1 MSSSC
6 SCGSSCKCGSGCN
19 CSSNSKYADISETAT
34 MTTHSVISGLA
45 PQVNMNTFEGVEMG
59 FGEND
64 GGCKCGSNC
73 TCDSCNC

>member
-19 CSSNSKYADISETAT
+19 CSSNNMFPYISETAT
-34 MTTHSVISGLA
+34 ISGLA
-45 PQVNMNTFEGVEMG
+45 PQVNMNSFEGVVEMG

-73 TCDSCNC
+73 TCDSCSC